1 MAEHLTKESFKT
13 KIFNWEKSA
22 EWKYEGDLPAIIDF
36 YADWCAPC
44 KMIAP
49 VLEELSKKY
58 EGKMHIYKINTEE
71 EPELSGMFEIQSIPT
86 LFFIPMDGEPRVAMG
101 ALPRRDL
108 EKAIADVLKVEEPA
122 KA

>member
-1 MAEHLTKESFKT
+1 MPEHLTKESFKS
-13 KIFNWEKSA
+13 KIFDWEKNA

-36 YADWCAPC
+36 YADWCGPC

-49 VLEELSKKY
+49 VLEDLSKKY

-71 EPELSGMFEIQSIPT
+71 EPELSGLFEIQSIPT

-108 EKAIADVLKVEEPA
+108 EKAITDVLKVG
-122 KA
+122 